1 MICLDRLSSE
11 EYLQQGKY
19 IEEKNMKLWKYWKYI
34 AMENVLEIYENLETL
49 EIYCNDLVGPTVQ
62 WTLSAARKILTAM
75 MTTIVIYN
83 RKQETSS
90 VRFYVCVSVCLYTR
104 LSVMML
110 TMMLTNDNNGDL

>member
-1 MICLDRLSSE
+1 M
-11 EYLQQGKY
+11 G
-19 IEEKNMKLWKYWKYI
+19 
-34 AMENVLEIYENLETL
+34 NVLDIYENLETL

-90 VRFYVCVSVCLYTR
+90 VCVCVSVCLYTCP
-104 LSVMML
+104 SVMML